1 MIPERLLQPPYTKTK
16 YTATSVTDLQDVNN
30 TYYLYIFYVNSD
42 SELQVIDYKT
52 QQYKLLPGLAM
63 AYATRFAFD
72 HVWSLYHET
81 QKQIRAG
88 NLSMLPQVKAIF
100 FALKLIVERFKDQ
113 PFDLLF
119 LVFLVIV
126 NVCVF
131 RIMS

>member
-1 MIPERLLQPPYTKTK
+1 
-16 YTATSVTDLQDVNN
+16 
-30 TYYLYIFYVNSD
+30 
-42 SELQVIDYKT
+42 
-52 QQYKLLPGLAM
+52 M

-100 FALKLIVERFKDQ
+100 FATLKLIVERFKDQ

-119 LVFLVIV
+119 EVFLFI
-126 NVCVF
+126 NVCVSG
-131 RIMS
+131 IMS

>member
-1 MIPERLLQPPYTKTK
+1 MIPERLLQPPYTRLSTLLRQ
-16 YTATSVTDLQDVNN
+16 LQDVNN
-30 TYYLYIFYVNSD
+30 TYYIYIFYVNSD

-52 QQYKLLPGLAM
+52 QQYKLIPGLAM

-119 LVFLVIV
+119 SVFLFI